1 MKVYDILTPFNY
13 SQTHCVVAKSM
24 GDAERLYKEK
34 YGPFRISKIK
44 LHAEHVIVQREE
56 WFDSTDAFLAGEE
69 TE

>member
-34 YGPFRISKIK
+34 YGPIRIAEIK
-44 LHAEHVIVQREE
+44 LHAEHVIVQREGGTGDE
-56 WFDSTDAFLAGEE
+56 
-69 TE
+69 